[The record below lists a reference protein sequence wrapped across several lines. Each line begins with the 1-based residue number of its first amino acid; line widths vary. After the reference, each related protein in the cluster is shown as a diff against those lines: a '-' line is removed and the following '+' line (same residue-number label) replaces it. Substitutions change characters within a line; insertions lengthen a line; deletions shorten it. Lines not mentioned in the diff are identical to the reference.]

1 MPPKGIVVPHSDFS
15 AVTAVPVGTAVL
27 SGTIPFFVHG
37 SDYLTELQ
45 FVNTALHVAVD
56 NSVLGNLAAMHS
68 QPDYA
73 GPSSTAPPPT
83 TTPVGPTAPSGS
95 GSAAP
100 TLTRFVV
107 LPMPLIAGNA
117 GFTTT
122 VTGTDFLPGV
132 SVLIN
137 GVPRPTILLTPTTIQ
152 VTIPPEDLA
161 IGRLVKVTAMNPSP
175 TVGASNALDLPVMNP
190 VPVALSISPN
200 SADVRLETNAPAL
213 PITVSGFGFKQGA
226 TILVAGTA
234 IPTTLQNSN

>member
-1 MPPKGIVVPHSDFS
+1 MISFSTLSVERSTEGMRILANLFSDARSSGFVYVSSDVPII
-15 AVTAVPVGTAVL
+15 A
-27 SGTIPFFVHG
+27 
-37 SDYLTELQ
+37 
-45 FVNTALHVAVD
+45 TALHVAVD

-83 TTPVGPTAPSGS
+83 PVGPTAPSGS

-100 TLTRFVV
+100 TLTSFGV
-107 LPMPLIAGNA
+107 LLPVPLIAGNA

-161 IGRLVKVTAMNPSP
+161 IGGLVKVTAMNPSP
-175 TVGASNALDLPVMNP
+175 TVASNALDLPVMNP
-190 VPVALSISPN
+190 VPVVLSIS
-200 SADVRLETNAPAL
+200 
-213 PITVSGFGFKQGA
+213 
-226 TILVAGTA
+226 
-234 IPTTLQNSN
+234 